1 MSGQCRYCTFP
12 ARWNITA
19 AACFKAQRV
28 VRDGWIVVTATAA
41 GVGPVGVDGGI
52 CMEYGIRRDLCSA
65 ALFGVPAV
73 EAVTAAS
80 GGAGR
85 EVSFR
90 SVVVMLP
97 TEGVPPLPSKVTMNS
112 VGAGGAS
119 FSKMAL
125 TSTLPSGMVN
135 LLLVITSPAGDSTC
149 HP

>member
-1 MSGQCRYCTFP
+1 MYVLHAG
-12 ARWNITA
+12 NITA

-80 GGAGR
+80 GGAGQR
-85 EVSFR
+85 GQ
-90 SVVVMLP
+90 LP
-97 TEGVPPLPSKVTMNS
+97 I
-112 VGAGGAS
+112 GGGHA
-119 FSKMAL
+119 ADRGL
-125 TSTLPSGMVN
+125 YHR
-135 LLLVITSPAGDSTC
+135 C
-149 HP
+149 RQR